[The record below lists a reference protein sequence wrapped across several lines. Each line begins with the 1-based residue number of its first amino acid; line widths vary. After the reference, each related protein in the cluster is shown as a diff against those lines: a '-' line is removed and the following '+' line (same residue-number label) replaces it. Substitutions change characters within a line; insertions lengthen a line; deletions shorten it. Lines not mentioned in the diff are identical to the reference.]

1 MEERMDE
8 MVIGKFSR
16 TKGLINWVYRKREAS
31 IIIII
36 IIAKM
41 YQMPTMY

>member
-8 MVIGKFSR
+8 MVTGKFSR
-16 TKGLINWVYRKREAS
+16 TKGLINWMYGERKAS
-31 IIIII
+31 III

-41 YQMPTMY
+41 FRMPTIY

>member
-8 MVIGKFSR
+8 MVTGKFSR
-16 TKGLINWVYRKREAS
+16 TKGLINWVYREREAS
-31 IIIII
+31 IIII